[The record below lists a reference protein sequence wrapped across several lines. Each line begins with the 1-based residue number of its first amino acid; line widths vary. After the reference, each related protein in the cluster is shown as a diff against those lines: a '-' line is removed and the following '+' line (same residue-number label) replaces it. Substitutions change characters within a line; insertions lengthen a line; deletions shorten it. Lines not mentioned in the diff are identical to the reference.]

1 MVPPSDRTIRNRRKR
16 SGAGRQTIG
25 FASHLDVFLFL
36 IFGRGR
42 RRFPDPAPHQKT
54 KLSLV
59 KHSVVKER
67 ALVPQSHP
75 RMSPLALSLTSCQ
88 GIGSFLFKNG
98 RERASQYLFVSI
110 ASLPGGRPFQ
120 SQGDREELTWAY
132 LPYLRGRRLF
142 ESRMGSQTFCGEP
155 SLPVT

>member
-1 MVPPSDRTIRNRRKR
+1 
-16 SGAGRQTIG
+16 
-25 FASHLDVFLFL
+25 
-36 IFGRGR
+36 
-42 RRFPDPAPHQKT
+42 
-54 KLSLV
+54 
-59 KHSVVKER
+59 
-67 ALVPQSHP
+67 
-75 RMSPLALSLTSCQ
+75 MSPLAVSLNSCQ

-120 SQGDREELTWAY
+120 SQGDREELIWAY

-155 SLPVT
+155 SLPIT